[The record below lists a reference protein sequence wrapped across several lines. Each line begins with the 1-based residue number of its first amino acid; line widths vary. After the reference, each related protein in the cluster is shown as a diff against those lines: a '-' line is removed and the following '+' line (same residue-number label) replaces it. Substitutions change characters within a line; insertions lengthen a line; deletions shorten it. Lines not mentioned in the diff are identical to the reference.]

1 MGYGSSE
8 EFDSHPFVV
17 LGVDDEPNA
26 LMVLEG
32 LTLSEGHVF
41 HGTTKPSEAVA
52 LVLQHMPDVV
62 LLDVMMPGISGYD
75 VCRAIKA
82 NEVTRMIPV
91 VLLTALD
98 SREDRLRGIEAGCD
112 DFLSKPFD
120 RIELRARVR
129 SLARTKRM
137 NENLDHAEMVLATLA
152 RAVEAKDGTTG
163 DHCDRLTRN
172 GIAFGRFLGLNR
184 PDLQALARAGV
195 LHDIGKVG
203 IPDAV
208 LLKPARLTSEEW
220 VVMRRHPVIGAELLA
235 PLRTM
240 DRVVPVVRHHHERW
254 DGGGYPDGLA
264 GDRIPLLAR
273 VFQVLD
279 AFDALTSARP
289 YKAAFCPEEAMKLL
303 LEETTQGKWDPA
315 IVEAFE
321 RFRAS
326 TNEPR

>member
-1 MGYGSSE
+1 MMTSAD

-32 LTLSEGHVF
+32 LTLGEGHLF
-41 HGTTKPSEAVA
+41 HGTTDPSEAFG
-52 LVLQHMPDVV
+52 LVLQHMPDVI
-62 LLDVMMPGISGYD
+62 LLDVMMPRISGYEI
-75 VCRAIKA
+75 CRAVKA
-82 NEVTRMIPV
+82 NAVTRTIPV

-137 NENLDHAEMVLATLA
+137 NENLDHAETVLATLA

-172 GIAFGRFLGLNR
+172 GLAFGRFLGLNR

-208 LLKPARLTSEEW
+208 LLKPAKLTSEEW

-240 DRVVPVVRHHHERW
+240 DRVVPIVRHHHERW
-254 DGGGYPDGLA
+254 DGGGYPDGLK
-264 GDRIPLLAR
+264 GERIPLLAR

-279 AFDALTSARP
+279 AFDALTSVRP
-289 YKAAFCPEEAMKLL
+289 YKAALGADEALALL
-303 LEETTQGKWDPA
+303 QAETLQGKWDPS
-315 IVEAFE
+315 IIEAFARFCENE
-321 RFRAS
+321 R
-326 TNEPR
+326 P

>member
-1 MGYGSSE
+1 MGYGSSD
-8 EFDSHPFVV
+8 EFDAHPFVV

-41 HGTTKPSEAVA
+41 HGTTKPAEVVA

-62 LLDVMMPGISGYD
+62 LLDVMMPGLSGYD

-129 SLARTKRM
+129 SLARTKRL

-208 LLKPARLTSEEW
+208 LLKPAPLTSEEW

-240 DRVVPVVRHHHERW
+240 DRVVPIVRHHHERW
-254 DGGGYPDGLA
+254 DGGGYPDALA
-264 GDRIPLLAR
+264 AERIPLLAR

-289 YKAAFCPEEAMKLL
+289 YKVAFCPDDAMKVLV
-303 LEETTQGKWDPA
+303 EETAQGKWDPA

>member
-1 MGYGSSE
+1 VPDDDL
-8 EFDSHPFVV
+8 DSHPFVV

-32 LTLSEGHVF
+32 LTLGEGHVF
-41 HGTTKPSEAVA
+41 HGTSDASEALG
-52 LVLQHMPDVV
+52 LVSQHMPDVV
-62 LLDVMMPGISGYD
+62 LLDVMMPRVSGYE

-82 NEVTRMIPV
+82 NPVTRMIPV

-129 SLARTKRM
+129 SLARTKRV
-137 NENLDHAEMVLATLA
+137 NENLDHAETVLATLA

-172 GIAFGRFLGLNR
+172 GLAFGRFLGLNR

-208 LLKPARLTSEEW
+208 LLKPSKLTSEEW
-220 VVMRRHPVIGAELLA
+220 IIMRRHPVIGAELLA

-240 DRVVPVVRHHHERW
+240 DRVVPIVRHHHERW

-264 GDRIPLLAR
+264 SDRIPLLAR
-273 VFQVLD
+273 IFQVLD
-279 AFDALTSARP
+279 AFDALTSERP
-289 YKAAFCPEEAMKLL
+289 YKAAFTEAAAIDVLVA
-303 LEETTQGKWDPA
+303 ETAQGKWDPS
-315 IVEAFE
+315 IIEAFVRYRRVDPE
-321 RFRAS
+321 RR
-326 TNEPR
+326 

>member
-1 MGYGSSE
+1 MGHGPSE

-17 LGVDDEPNA
+17 LGVDDEANA

-32 LTLSEGHVF
+32 LTMSEGHLF
-41 HGTTKPSEAVA
+41 HGTTKPAEAVA
-52 LVLQHMPDVV
+52 LVMQHMPDVV
-62 LLDVMMPGISGYD
+62 LLDVMMPGLSGYD

-129 SLARTKRM
+129 SLARTKRL
-137 NENLDHAEMVLATLA
+137 NENLDHAETVLATLA

-172 GIAFGRFLGLNR
+172 GVAFGRFLGLNR

-220 VVMRRHPVIGAELLA
+220 IIMRRHPVIGAELLA

-240 DRVVPVVRHHHERW
+240 DRVVPIVRHHHERW

-264 GDRIPLLAR
+264 ADGIPLLAR

-289 YKAAFCPEEAMKLL
+289 YKAAFCSEEAMSLL
-303 LEETTQGKWDPA
+303 LEETAQGKWDPD
-315 IVEAFE
+315 IMDAFV
-321 RFRAS
+321 RFRAGEAA
-326 TNEPR
+326 TR

>member
-1 MGYGSSE
+1 MGYGASE

-41 HGTTKPSEAVA
+41 HGTTKASEAVS

-62 LLDVMMPGISGYD
+62 LLDVMMPGLSGYD

-112 DFLSKPFD
+112 EFLSKPFD

-129 SLARTKRM
+129 SLARTKRL

-172 GIAFGRFLGLNR
+172 GVAFGRFLGLNR

-203 IPDAV
+203 IPDSV

-220 VVMRRHPVIGAELLA
+220 IIMRKHPVIGAELLA

-264 GDRIPLLAR
+264 GEHIPLLAR

-289 YKAAFCPEEAMKLL
+289 YKAAFCADEATRLL
-303 LEETTQGKWDPA
+303 VEETTQGKWDPA
-315 IVEAFE
+315 IVEAFV

-326 TNEPR
+326 LPNP

>member
-1 MGYGSSE
+1 MSLSDA
-8 EFDSHPFVV
+8 FDQLPFTV

-32 LTLSEGHVF
+32 LTVSEGHVF
-41 HGTTKPSEAVA
+41 HGTTNARDA
-52 LVLQHMPDVV
+52 LNLVLHHMPDVI
-62 LLDVMMPGISGYD
+62 LLDVMMPHVSGYD
-75 VCRAIKA
+75 ICRAVKA

-98 SREDRLRGIEAGCD
+98 SREDRLQGIDAGCD

-129 SLARTKRM
+129 SLARTKRL

-172 GIAFGRFLGLNR
+172 GVAFGRFLGLNR
-184 PDLQALARAGV
+184 PDQQALARAGV
-195 LHDIGKVG
+195 LHDLGKVG

-220 VVMRRHPVIGAELLA
+220 AIMRRHPVIGAELLA

-240 DRVVPVVRHHHERW
+240 SRVVPIVRHHHERW
-254 DGGGYPDGLA
+254 DGGGYPDGLR
-264 GDRIPLLAR
+264 GERIPLLAR

-279 AFDALTSARP
+279 AFDALTSVRP
-289 YKAAFCPEEAMKLL
+289 YKAAMDELQAINVL
-303 LEETTQGKWDPA
+303 LEETGEGKWDPA
-315 IVEAFE
+315 MMEAFL
-321 RFRAS
+321 RFRE
-326 TNEPR
+326 TEQLVG

>member
-1 MGYGSSE
+1 MSSTDAL
-8 EFDSHPFVV
+8 DSHPFIV
-17 LGVDDEPNA
+17 LGVDDEPNS

-32 LTLSEGHVF
+32 LCLGEGHIF
-41 HGTTKPSEAVA
+41 YGTSNPRQAVD

-62 LLDVMMPGISGYD
+62 LLDVMMPQVSGYE

-91 VLLTALD
+91 LLLTALD
-98 SREDRLRGIEAGCD
+98 SRDHRLQGFEVDCD

-129 SLARTKRM
+129 SLARTKRL
-137 NENLDHAEMVLATLA
+137 NENLDHAETVLATLA

-184 PDLQALARAGV
+184 PDVQALGRAGV

-208 LLKPARLTSEEW
+208 LLKPTRLTRDEW
-220 VVMRRHPVIGAELLA
+220 DIMRRHPVIGAELLA

-240 DRVVPVVRHHHERW
+240 DRVIPIVRHHHERW
-254 DGGGYPDGLA
+254 DGAGYPDGLRA
-264 GDRIPLLAR
+264 EQIPLLAR
-273 VFQVLD
+273 VFQILD
-279 AFDALTSARP
+279 AFDALRSVRP
-289 YKAAFCPEEAMKLL
+289 YKAAMSELEAINVL
-303 LEETTQGKWDPA
+303 LEETGEGKWDPA
-315 IVEAFE
+315 MMDAFL
-321 RFRAS
+321 RFHMADLTKS
-326 TNEPR
+326 

>member
-1 MGYGSSE
+1 MSSSD
-8 EFDSHPFVV
+8 EFDQHPFIV

-26 LMVLEG
+26 LLVLEG
-32 LTLSEGHVF
+32 LSLSEGHIF
-41 HGTTKPSEAVA
+41 HGTTKPKEALD

-62 LLDVMMPGISGYD
+62 LLDVMMPHLSGYD
-75 VCRAIKA
+75 ICVAIKA

-98 SREDRLRGIEAGCD
+98 SREDRVQGIEAGCD
-112 DFLSKPFD
+112 DFLPKPFD

-129 SLARTKRM
+129 SLARTKRL
-137 NENLDHAEMVLATLA
+137 NENLDHAETVLATLA

-172 GIAFGRFLGLNR
+172 GLSFGRFLGLNR
-184 PDLQALARAGV
+184 PDLKALARAGV

-208 LLKPARLTSEEW
+208 LLKPARLTPAEW
-220 VVMRRHPVIGAELLA
+220 EIMRRHPVIGAELLA

-240 DRVVPVVRHHHERW
+240 DRVVPIVRHHHERW
-254 DGGGYPDGLA
+254 DGGGYPDGLR
-264 GDRIPLLAR
+264 GERIPLLAR

-279 AFDALTSARP
+279 AFDALTSVRP
-289 YKAAFCPEEAMKLL
+289 YKAAMNELEAINVLL
-303 LEETTQGKWDPA
+303 GETGEGKWDPA
-315 IVEAFE
+315 IMEAFL
-321 RFRAS
+321 RFRE
-326 TNEPR
+326 TETLCR

>member
-1 MGYGSSE
+1 
-8 EFDSHPFVV
+8 V
-17 LGVDDEPNA
+17 
-26 LMVLEG
+26 
-32 LTLSEGHVF
+32 
-41 HGTTKPSEAVA
+41 
-52 LVLQHMPDVV
+52 
-62 LLDVMMPGISGYD
+62 
-75 VCRAIKA
+75 KA
-82 NEVTRMIPV
+82 NPVTRTIPV

-129 SLARTKRM
+129 SLARTKRL
-137 NENLDHAEMVLATLA
+137 NENLDHAETVLATLA

-172 GIAFGRFLGLNR
+172 GLAFGRFLGLNR

-208 LLKPARLTSEEW
+208 LLKPAKLTSEEW
-220 VVMRRHPVIGAELLA
+220 IVMRRHPVIGAELLA

-240 DRVVPVVRHHHERW
+240 DRVVPIVRHHHERW
-254 DGGGYPDGLA
+254 DGGGYPDGLE

-279 AFDALTSARP
+279 AFDALTSVRP
-289 YKAAFCPEEAMKLL
+289 YKAALGSAEA
-303 LEETTQGKWDPA
+303 LEVLAAETAQGKWDPA
-315 IVEAFE
+315 IIEAFV
-321 RFRAS
+321 RFRE
-326 TNEPR
+326 TERP

>member
-1 MGYGSSE
+1 MGTTDE
-8 EFDSHPFVV
+8 LDTHPFVV

-32 LTLSEGHVF
+32 LTSSEGYLF
-41 HGTTKPSEAVA
+41 HGTSDPAQA
-52 LVLQHMPDVV
+52 LGLAMQHMPDVV
-62 LLDVMMPGISGYD
+62 MLDVMMPRLSGYD
-75 VCRAIKA
+75 VCRAIKENPA
-82 NEVTRMIPV
+82 TRMIPV

-112 DFLSKPFD
+112 EFLSKPFD

-137 NENLDHAEMVLATLA
+137 NENLDHAETVLATLA

-172 GIAFGRFLGLNR
+172 GLSFGRFLGLNR

-208 LLKPARLTSEEW
+208 LLKPAKLTSEEW
-220 VVMRRHPVIGAELLA
+220 VVMRRHPVIGADLLA

-240 DRVVPVVRHHHERW
+240 DRVVPIVRHHHERW

-264 GDRIPLLAR
+264 GERIPLLAR

-289 YKAAFCPEEAMKLL
+289 YKVALSAAEALSVL
-303 LEETTQGKWDPA
+303 SGEAAEGKWDPS
-315 IVEAFE
+315 IHEAFV
-321 RFRAS
+321 RFQAS
-326 TNEPR
+326 LRETA